1 MDRAATRA
9 AALAEARR
17 WIGTPYRHQA
27 SLRGAGSDCLGLIR
41 GVWRALH
48 GDEPEP
54 TPPYSP
60 DWAERS
66 GETALLAAAARHL
79 DPLEIGAA
87 EPGDV
92 ILLRPFLRGPVKHCA
107 ILDRE
112 SRMIHA
118 YHGRAVTASALSPW
132 WRARI
137 AAAGAFPIPHKD

>member
-1 MDRAATRA
+1 MDRRATRA
-9 AALAEARR
+9 AALAEARC

-27 SLRGAGSDCLGLIR
+27 SVRGAGADCLGLIR

-48 GDEPEP
+48 AEEPEAA
-54 TPPYSP
+54 PPYSP

-79 DPLEIGAA
+79 DRLDPEEA

-92 ILLRPFLRGPVKHCA
+92 ILLRPFRHGPVKHCA
-107 ILDRE
+107 ILSGE
-112 SRMIHA
+112 GRMIHA
-118 YHGRAVTASALSPW
+118 YYGRAVLASPLSPW

-137 AAAGAFPIPHKD
+137 ASAGAFPIPKKD

>member
-1 MDRAATRA
+1 MTRDETRHV
-9 AALAEARR
+9 ALAEARR

-27 SLRGAGSDCLGLIR
+27 SVLGAGADCLGLVR

-48 GDEPEP
+48 GGEPEP
-54 TPPYSP
+54 VPPYSP

-66 GETALLAAAARHL
+66 GETALMHAAARHL
-79 DPLEIGAA
+79 DPVAIGEAR
-87 EPGDV
+87 PGDV

-107 ILDRE
+107 ILAGED
-112 SRMIHA
+112 RMIHA

-137 AAAGAFPIPHKD
+137 AAAGAFPIPYED